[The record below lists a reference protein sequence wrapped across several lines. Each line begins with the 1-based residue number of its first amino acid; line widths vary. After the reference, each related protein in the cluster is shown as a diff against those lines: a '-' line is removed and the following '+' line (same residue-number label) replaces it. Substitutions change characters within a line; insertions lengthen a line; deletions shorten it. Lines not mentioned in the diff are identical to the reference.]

1 MSLNVLLISDVILK
15 ERSIVHGNMDAKLI
29 YPDIKV
35 AQDFYILPVI
45 GTALYNKL
53 QTIITA
59 ADWTGYTDY
68 KTLLDDYIIDALVQY
83 TLAELQTSISYQPW
97 NKAVLRKQG
106 QDTDL
111 PSMSD
116 LFDMTNKYRTR
127 GEWYANRL
135 KLYLIENA
143 NEKFPEYINPGNG
156 IDTVMPEGKTFSTSI
171 YLGDDGCN
179 PYCNEGGFTR
189 KPYEG

>member
-1 MSLNVLLISDVILK
+1 MSLNTFLISDVILK
-15 ERSIVHGNMDAKLI
+15 ERSIVHGNMDPKLI

-35 AQDFYILPVI
+35 AQDFYILPVL
-45 GTALYNKL
+45 GSALFNKL
-53 QTIITA
+53 QTIIIA
-59 ADWTGYTDY
+59 GVWTGFEDY

-116 LFDMTNKYRTR
+116 LFDMTNKFRTR

-156 IDTVMPEGKTFSTSI
+156 IDTVTPDGKTFSTSI
-171 YLGDDGCN
+171 YLGDGGCD

-189 KPYEG
+189 KPYSG

>member
-1 MSLNVLLISDVILK
+1 MSLNTLLISDVILK

-35 AQDFYILPVI
+35 AQDFYILPVL
-45 GTALYNKL
+45 GSALFNKL
-53 QTIITA
+53 QTLVLA
-59 ADWTGYTDY
+59 NDWTGYTDY

-116 LFDMTNKYRTR
+116 LFDMTNKFRTR

-156 IDTVMPEGKTFSTSI
+156 VDTVTPDGKTFSTSI
-171 YLGDDGCN
+171 YLGDGGCD

-189 KPYEG
+189 KPYSG